1 MQPTLKDLL
10 EPVRPT
16 VEGSADWTQRLIRL
30 DEAHYFDPEGQT
42 VLVAGA
48 DGAGYDSPGQSSERA
63 GWAAG
68 TVEQKARQEG
78 YKPLQGGL
86 FWHAA
91 ARRLYVK
98 EREHYVLFALDRPAF
113 Y

>member
-1 MQPTLKDLL
+1 MPQTLK
-10 EPVRPT
+10 EPFEPT
-16 VEGSADWTQRLIRL
+16 RHEASGTADWAQRLIRL
-30 DEAHYFDPEGQT
+30 DEAHYFDPEGQA
-42 VLVAGA
+42 VLVDGA

-98 EREHYVLFALDRPAF
+98 EREHYVLFTLDRPAF
-113 Y
+113 F